1 MIELLLI
8 LLLRC
13 VFMDA
18 LHADVWWSV
27 LRLCP
32 ENAATLE
39 TWMCA
44 SQTTLLCCG
53 QSGLTFKRS
62 PLAAA
67 CERGSWGTVQR
78 LCYKVGIPHDM
89 TGLKH
94 AAATGGHLHI
104 IQWLLYVSGKAAMHP
119 LGTKWVAGVQYPI
132 IDQAVRGSVRTLRLP
147 PWFVHANLQ
156 RWLCLFHPAAI
167 NGHLH
172 ICEFI
177 MKLPGMTPR
186 YLADNF
192 EAGMFMTVA
201 ERGHLVMCQ
210 WLFKHIP
217 PHDRGAQIRGALMG
231 ACRGGHLETCQL
243 LCHYFLFPDRDPVEY
258 PTPTLWELRPK
269 QRFVLNRALVVAA
282 SRGHLHICQHLVS
295 LGAQPETDRH
305 LAFRMACEHGHL
317 KTGQWLYI
325 NWHMTLDDLQVYNSV
340 ALRNAAH
347 NQHKDVCLWL
357 LSLGVR
363 ATFDHPF
370 LASISQ

>member
-104 IQWLLYVSGKAAMHP
+104 IQWL
-119 LGTKWVAGVQYPI
+119 
-132 IDQAVRGSVRTLRLP
+132 
-147 PWFVHANLQ
+147 
-156 RWLCLFHPAAI
+156 LCLFHPAAI